1 MSGSFTAAME
11 QDLRMRMRS
20 ILMSGAAQA
29 LDFYVDFI
37 HVDGSGLS
45 YVALLL
51 SVPPDGDRGV
61 FIQIGDPG
69 PDAAAAYD
77 PPTRTFTFPSADFGR
92 LTWPPRSQSFERMAI
107 VHECIHAW
115 RHAMGQHMWT
125 ASGIIGSFGSS
136 NEAAAYLGGALFFLN
151 DQGPISASDT
161 TPPWALPPN
170 AIYSHA
176 LGLALQVRQ
185 SLTPKGC
192 NLNDISPTGLEE
204 LKKQIR
210 LSYGRR
216 LPPVNV
222 YQNELHI

>member
-1 MSGSFTAAME
+1 
-11 QDLRMRMRS
+11 MRS
-20 ILMSGAAQA
+20 ILMSEAAQA
-29 LDFYVDFI
+29 LDFYVGFI
-37 HVDGSGLS
+37 HVDGSALS

-61 FIQIGDPG
+61 SIRIGDPG
-69 PDAAAAYD
+69 SEVSAAYD

-92 LTWPPRSQSFERMAI
+92 LTWPPRSQPFERMAI

-125 ASGIIGSFGSS
+125 PSGRWGSFGSED
-136 NEAAAYLGGALFFLN
+136 EAAAYIGGALFFLN

-161 TPPWALPPN
+161 TPPWARPPN
-170 AIYSHA
+170 TIYSLA

-192 NLNDISPTGLEE
+192 TVDDVSPTGLEE